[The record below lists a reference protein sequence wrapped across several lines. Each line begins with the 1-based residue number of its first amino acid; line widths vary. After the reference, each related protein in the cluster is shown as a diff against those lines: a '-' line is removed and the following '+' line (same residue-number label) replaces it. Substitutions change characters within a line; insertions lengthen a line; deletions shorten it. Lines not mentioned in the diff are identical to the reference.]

1 MVDGSCNVV
10 RPAILMRSCFPYDP
24 PRRAAIRSWKIFER
38 EREREIACSRFRKI
52 GPRLRISS
60 FECLKK
66 GGKSLF
72 LIGVTETSKKAI
84 NVD

>member
-38 EREREIACSRFRKI
+38 ERERDSLLSFSKNQTETTN
-52 GPRLRISS
+52 

-72 LIGVTETSKKAI
+72 LIGVTETSKKAV